1 MLALQTLTF
10 AGCGIM
16 AFQDFKDREVTWVL
30 FPILGLLMALLHLF
44 HVEMTLFFVSVLG
57 NVVVVSG
64 ILLIL
69 WAVTKY
75 IFKKVFLNVS
85 FGLGDVL
92 FFYALALGFPTIT
105 FIYLLVGSICFSFV
119 AFFLLNRFIKMKTV
133 PLAGLMGIFLMAVTL
148 LTLFPNT
155 PSLYVI

>member
-1 MLALQTLTF
+1 MLVLQTLTL

-16 AFQDFKDREVTWVL
+16 VFQDFKYREVSWVL
-30 FPILGLLMALLHLF
+30 FPILGLTLGVLHLF
-44 HVEMTLFFVSVLG
+44 HVDLSLFCVSVLG
-57 NVVVVSG
+57 NAVVVSG

-69 WAVTKY
+69 WAVTKF
-75 IFKKVFLNVS
+75 IFKKAFLNVS

-92 FFYALALGFPTIT
+92 FLYAIALGFPTIT
-105 FIYLLVGSICFSFV
+105 FIYLLVGSICFSLV
-119 AFFLLNRFIKMKTV
+119 AFILLNRFKKMKTV

-155 PSLYVI
+155 PSLYMI

>member
-1 MLALQTLTF
+1 MLLLQTLTL

-16 AFQDFKDREVTWVL
+16 AFQDFRDREVTSVL
-30 FPILGLLMALLHLF
+30 FPILGLTLGVLHLF
-44 HVEMTLFFVSVLG
+44 HVDLSLFFVSVLG
-57 NVVVVSG
+57 NSIVVSS

-75 IFKKVFLNVS
+75 IFKKAFLNVS

-92 FFYALALGFPTIT
+92 FLYALALGFPTVT
-105 FIYLLVGSICFSFV
+105 FIYLLVGSICFSLV
-119 AFFLLNRFIKMKTV
+119 AFILLNRFKKMKTV

-155 PSLYVI
+155 PSLYII